1 MDADEIAMVLD
12 PDAEGRSELTDTEP
26 VVTGTAPV
34 PVLENPSAVGFKK
47 ITESAGITLVPGY
60 GKFAEKL
67 AE

>member
-47 ITESAGITLVPGY
+47 MIESAGASLVLGY
-60 GKFAEKL
+60 GKLAEKS